1 MCGADGSIRLW
12 DVETGYPKHLIMEDY
27 RLSLTCVDRASNRQ
41 WLAQGTTTQGVQ
53 IVQIPSVSELVNIL
67 FSRIFFCF
75 VLFYSVTNKLMVFP
89 NFTEF

>member
-1 MCGADGSIRLW
+1 
-12 DVETGYPKHLIMEDY
+12 MEDY

-53 IVQIPSVSELVNIL
+53 IVQIPSVSELVNI
-67 FSRIFFCF
+67 FFF
-75 VLFYSVTNKLMVFP
+75 FGLSVTNKLMVFP